1 MDTKRIHEDI
11 TQLLYK
17 IEEQYGRIIYFKD
30 SIPMLEIDLA
40 LKDVRDL
47 YECLL
52 DLRTVTEHKRRQQ
65 GFSKEPV
72 LSASVPVV
80 ESKPEPAPVIETK
93 SAPTS
98 VESMKSADHAASQL
112 KTEVQSELNTQP
124 EVKTAESLVEKI
136 SETIT
141 VVPELKPEEPKIV
154 AAEPE
159 PAAIVPEQPKVE
171 AVQAETKPEPVRT
184 AKEEVAQPAP
194 PPAAKEA
201 PLVAPKKD
209 LLQER
214 QKDFVPTV
222 RKIEFKPENQSSEPS
237 RKESLFDKAASLYDK
252 IAKPTDK
259 TVATQA
265 SRQPISNIKSSI
277 GINEKF
283 IYLKDLFKN
292 NINDYNEAL
301 DKLNNFESYE
311 EAEDFFQDLKQK
323 YGWDPDSKSFQGL
336 ADLLSRRYLHNASS

>member
-17 IEEQYGRIIYFKD
+17 IEEQYGRIIHFKD
-30 SIPMLEIDLA
+30 SIPMLEVDLA

-52 DLRTVTEHKRRQQ
+52 DLRTATELKRRQQ
-65 GFSKEPV
+65 SSPSTRETSEPV
-72 LSASVPVV
+72 AVKPPVINDIPAV
-80 ESKPEPAPVIETK
+80 EPKIEAAKAEEKVEEIQVEAPVNILPESEPAAAVMNEAMEEAEEAVI
-93 SAPTS
+93 
-98 VESMKSADHAASQL
+98 
-112 KTEVQSELNTQP
+112 
-124 EVKTAESLVEKI
+124 AEHE
-136 SETIT
+136 E
-141 VVPELKPEEPKIV
+141 EEKPEEIV
-154 AAEPE
+154 AEIKDVD
-159 PAAIVPEQPKVE
+159 AASLDEKSGVSALDRGAVVPPS
-171 AVQAETKPEPVRT
+171 AFPSSSDKPPV
-184 AKEEVAQPAP
+184 
-194 PPAAKEA
+194 
-201 PLVAPKKD
+201 VAPKKD

-222 RKIEFKPENQSSEPS
+222 RKIEFKSEPAGTEQPK
-237 RKESLFDKAASLYDK
+237 KESLFDKAASLYDK
-252 IAKPTDK
+252 IAKPGEK

-265 SRQPISNIKSSI
+265 SRQPISNIKSAI

-301 DKLNNFESYE
+301 DKLNNFDNYE
-311 EAEDFFQDLKQK
+311 EAEDYFQDLKLK
-323 YGWDPDSKSFQGL
+323 YGWDPDSKSFTGL